1 MSQAIRPDIAYRTSC
16 FKYLGDLIARRDF
29 VTAIRYF
36 ESIQDAMTEQRDYES
51 GRIMRLA
58 ARAYGSSNKFTRAL
72 QLIRTAIAAIS
83 NEIGETDELAEC
95 YLVLGDIFR
104 DMSKLDDAEKAYRD
118 AESIFRRGGNT
129 VDAGRALNRISGI
142 LFWKGDLQGALQC
155 LLEAVETAKRENNKK
170 RLAYLF
176 GNIGRVYTMLGRL
189 TAAESNLRLNVEVS
203 GEVGDDIETARA
215 WLSLGYVQLQM
226 MNFESA
232 RESLDMALPMIQ
244 QLNMIREKAIYLTYS
259 GELELKSG
267 HIENAEVNLNE
278 AYQAGLQVSD
288 DSFLAARPLRHLA
301 DVYIARAN
309 FRKALSL
316 ANRALSMMNKINDA
330 LEVAA
335 IFRIQ
340 AICYEHLGRHQAALR
355 AFRKSINMLEKRQAK
370 FELADSLAAAG
381 KSEVFRLSQKTMLLC
396 RAEELYDYCHI
407 KPRVREIQKCI
418 GECETTSSATS
429 APSRAGEAGSF
440 PTQNRKMKKIVS
452 QLRLLRNSDLP
463 ILLTGETGTGKDYLA
478 RYFHSLA
485 RPEGPYIA
493 VNCAAVPDSLIES
506 ELFGYQRGAFTGA
519 DTDKTG
525 LFLAANHGVL
535 LLDEVGELPLT
546 LQAKLLNVLEEK
558 KLRPLGT
565 AKEVELD
572 IVVIAATNCNL
583 EEMVEN
589 GTFRRDLYYRLA
601 GITFELPP
609 LRERK
614 EDIPH
619 LLRLFMKN
627 SGLLNGNKPE
637 PELVSQFISY
647 DWPGNIR
654 QLQNKVKQLAALS
667 SMAREGSVVELSRSF
682 FEDKQE
688 AETVSLFDQVERF
701 EKKLLTEALLAANGN
716 KSEAARLLNI
726 HESTLRAKMKRY
738 DMTAMVN

>member
-1 MSQAIRPDIAYRTSC
+1 MSQAIRPDITYRISC
-16 FKYLGDLIARRDF
+16 FRYLNDLITRRDF
-29 VTAIRYF
+29 VTAIGYF
-36 ESIQDAMTEQRDYES
+36 ESIQDAVSEQRDCDS
-51 GRIMRLA
+51 GRILRLA
-58 ARAYGSSNKFTRAL
+58 AKAYGSSNKFTRSL
-72 QLIRTAIAAIS
+72 QLIRTAIAVIS
-83 NEIGETDELAEC
+83 KENGESDELAEC
-95 YLVLGDIFR
+95 YMVLGDIFR
-104 DMSKLDDAEKAYRD
+104 DMSKLDEAEKAYRD

-142 LFWKGDLQGALQC
+142 LFFKGDLQGALHC
-155 LLEAVETAKRENNKK
+155 LLEAVETAKKDNNKK

-176 GNIGRVYTMLGRL
+176 GNIGRVYTLLGRL

-203 GEVGDDIETARA
+203 SEVGDDVETARA

-226 MNFESA
+226 MVFESA
-232 RESLDMALPMIQ
+232 RESLDKALPLIQ
-244 QLNMIREKAIYLTYS
+244 RLSMTREMAIYLTYT
-259 GELELKSG
+259 GELALKSG
-267 HIENAEVNLNE
+267 RFDDAETSLNE
-278 AYQAGLQVSD
+278 AYQAGIKVAEG
-288 DSFLAARPLRHLA
+288 SFLAARPLRHLA
-301 DVYIARAN
+301 DLFVIRGNY
-309 FRKALSL
+309 RKALSL

-335 IFRIQ
+335 IYRIQ
-340 AICYEHLGRHQAALR
+340 AQCYEHLDRQQAAAR
-355 AFRKSINMLEKRQAK
+355 AFRKSISMLERRHAK

-381 KSEVFRLSQKTMLLC
+381 NSETFRLSQRTMYLC

-407 KPRVREIQKCI
+407 QPRVREMQKCI
-418 GECETTSSATS
+418 GDCETISSASTIGAQS
-429 APSRAGEAGSF
+429 GDAEAF
-440 PTQNRKMKKIVS
+440 PTHNHKMKQIVS
-452 QLRLLRNSDLP
+452 QLQLLRNSDLP
-463 ILLTGETGTGKDYLA
+463 ILLTGETGTGKDHLA

-485 RPEGPYIA
+485 RPEGPYVA
-493 VNCAAVPDSLIES
+493 VNCAAMPDSLIES

-519 DTDKTG
+519 DADKTG

-535 LLDEVGELPLT
+535 LLDEVGELPLI
-546 LQAKLLNVLEEK
+546 LQAKLLNILEEK

-565 AKEVELD
+565 ADEVELD
-572 IVVIAATNCNL
+572 IVVVAATNRNL

-614 EDIPH
+614 EDIPD
-619 LLRLFMKN
+619 LLKSFMKE

-637 PELVSQFISY
+637 SELVGQFVGY

-654 QLQNKVKQLAALS
+654 QLKNKVKQLAALS

-688 AETVSLFDQVERF
+688 AETVSLFDQVEQF
-701 EKKLLTEALLAANGN
+701 EKKLLTEALLASNGN

>member
-1 MSQAIRPDIAYRTSC
+1 MSQAIRPDITYRSSC
-16 FKYLGDLIARRDF
+16 FRYLGDLIARRDF

-36 ESIQDAMTEQRDYES
+36 ESVQDAVTEQRDCDS
-51 GRIMRLA
+51 GRILRLA
-58 ARAYGSSNKFTRAL
+58 AKAYGLSNKFTKAL
-72 QLIRTAIAAIS
+72 QLIRTAIAVIS
-83 NEIGETDELAEC
+83 KENGESDESAEC
-95 YLVLGDIFR
+95 YIVLGDILR
-104 DMSKLDDAEKAYRD
+104 DMSKLDEAEKAYRD

-129 VDAGRALNRISGI
+129 VDSGRALNRISGI
-142 LFWKGDLQGALQC
+142 LFFKGDLQGALHC
-155 LLEAVETAKRENNKK
+155 LLEAVETAKKDNNRK

-176 GNIGRVYTMLGRL
+176 GNIGRVYTLLGRL

-203 GEVGDDIETARA
+203 SEIGDDVETARA

-226 MNFESA
+226 MNLEAA
-232 RESLDMALPMIQ
+232 RESLDNALPLIQ
-244 QLNMIREKAIYLTYS
+244 RLNMTREMAIYLTYT
-259 GELELKSG
+259 GELALKAG
-267 HIENAEVNLNE
+267 RYDDAETHLNE
-278 AYQAGLQVSD
+278 AYQAGITVAD
-288 DSFLAARPLRHLA
+288 NSFLAARPLRHLA
-301 DVYIARAN
+301 DLFVIRGNY
-309 FRKALSL
+309 RKALTL

-335 IFRIQ
+335 IYRIQ
-340 AICYEHLGRHQAALR
+340 AQCYEYLDRQQAAAR
-355 AFRKSINMLEKRQAK
+355 AFRKSISMLERRQAK

-381 KSEVFRLSQKTMLLC
+381 NSGVFRLSQRTMYLC

-407 KPRVREIQKCI
+407 QPRVREMQRCI
-418 GECETTSSATS
+418 GDCETISSTSTVDTL
-429 APSRAGEAGSF
+429 AGEADAF
-440 PTQNRKMKKIVS
+440 PTHNRKMKQIAS
-452 QLRLLRNSDLP
+452 QLQLLRNSDLP
-463 ILLTGETGTGKDYLA
+463 ILLTGETGTGKDHLA

-485 RPEGPYIA
+485 RPDGPYVA

-519 DTDKTG
+519 DADKTG

-535 LLDEVGELPLT
+535 LLDEVGELPLS
-546 LQAKLLNVLEEK
+546 LQVKLLSILEEK

-565 AKEVELD
+565 AAEVELD
-572 IVVIAATNCNL
+572 IIVVAATNRNL

-614 EDIPH
+614 EDIPD
-619 LLRLFMKN
+619 LLRLFMKE
-627 SGLLNGNKPE
+627 SGLLNGNNPE
-637 PELVSQFISY
+637 SELVSQFVSY

-654 QLQNKVKQLAALS
+654 QLKNKVKQLAALS

-682 FEDKQE
+682 FEDRQE
-688 AETVSLFDQVERF
+688 AATVSLFDQVEQF